1 MSVFPTLPAHPSLLP
16 PDEESSTRPEP
27 RVQLVLIRGEGS
39 GTGSASD
46 ASAPQRS
53 IRSA

>member
-16 PDEESSTRPEP
+16 PDDETPTRPEL

-39 GTGSASD
+39 GTGPPSGD
-46 ASAPQRS
+46 SAPLRS